1 MIGCLWF
8 DACLV
13 VWHLVVCVACC
24 CVDVTR
30 RLVTLIM
37 LVVCMDVSW
46 SFVCCLDC
54 WLAWLV

>member
-24 CVDVTR
+24 CVGITW

-54 WLAWLV
+54 